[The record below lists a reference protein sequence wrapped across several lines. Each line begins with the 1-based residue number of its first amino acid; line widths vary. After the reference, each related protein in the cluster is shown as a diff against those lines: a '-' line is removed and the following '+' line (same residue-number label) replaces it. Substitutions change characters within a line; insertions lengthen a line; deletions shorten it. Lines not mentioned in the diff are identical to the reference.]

1 MKTKRL
7 LSIKL
12 TDAKHPGLIIG
23 FGESENEPQMVSITV
38 YPGQPIPEVAK
49 TLRLLADALVAGS

>member
-7 LSIKL
+7 TSIKI
-12 TDAKHPGLIIG
+12 TDAKHPGLIVN
-23 FGESENEPQMVSITV
+23 FEEDNEDPSAVMITV

-49 TLRLLADALVAGS
+49 TLRLLADALEA